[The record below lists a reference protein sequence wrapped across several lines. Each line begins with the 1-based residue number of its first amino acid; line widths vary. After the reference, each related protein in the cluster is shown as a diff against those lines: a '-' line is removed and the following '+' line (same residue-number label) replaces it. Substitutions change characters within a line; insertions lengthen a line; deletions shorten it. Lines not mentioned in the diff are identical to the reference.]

1 MSLANHKVIAAWQNG
16 EKAVNGRKSLHTD
29 GVRLFSYR
37 LLIGINVD
45 GTCYL
50 GNYTAAG
57 EFRSQTTS
65 QHIGRAR
72 RCVRSID
79 VYHPAIF
86 SLLADDLAKAAEKKE
101 G

>member
-1 MSLANHKVIAAWQNG
+1 MSVTNHKVILAWQNG
-16 EKAVNGRKSLHTD
+16 EKARNGRNSLHTD
-29 GVRLFSYR
+29 GVRLYSYR
-37 LLIGINVD
+37 LLIGINVS

-57 EFRSQTTS
+57 KFYSMTTS

-72 RCVRSID
+72 RCVHKTD

-86 SLLADDLAKAAEKKE
+86 SLLADDLAKAAEKKSD
-101 G
+101 

>member
-1 MSLANHKVIAAWQNG
+1 MSVANRNVIKAWMNG
-16 EKAVNGRKSLHTD
+16 EKAINGRKSLHTD
-29 GVRLFSYR
+29 GIRLYSYR
-37 LLIGINVD
+37 LLIGVNVK

-50 GNYTAAG
+50 GDYTAGG
-57 EFRSQTTS
+57 EFRSMTTS
-65 QHIGRAR
+65 THIGRAR
-72 RCVRSID
+72 RAVRSID

>member
-1 MSLANHKVIAAWQNG
+1 MSVANHKVVLAWQKG
-16 EKAVNGRKSLHTD
+16 KKARNGRNSLHTD
-29 GVRLFSYR
+29 GVRLYSYR
-37 LLIGINVD
+37 LLIGINVG

-57 EFRSQTTS
+57 EFRSMTTS

-72 RCVRSID
+72 RYVRSID

-86 SLLADDLAKAAEKKE
+86 SLLADDLAKAAEKKND
-101 G
+101 

>member
-1 MSLANHKVIAAWQNG
+1 MSVRNSSVIKAWRDG

-29 GVRLFSYR
+29 GIRLYSYR
-37 LLIGINVD
+37 LVIGINVN

-50 GNYTAAG
+50 GDYTAGG
-57 EFRSQTTS
+57 EFRSMTTS
-65 QHIGRAR
+65 MHIGRAR
-72 RCVRSID
+72 RAVRSID